1 VIAACLVCAI
11 GGLIALRAVHQ
22 FHDWQMRAVKATG
35 PPTVGRK
42 QPPSHMLPGPLGAE
56 APWALSALPE
66 CLLQQTVW
74 RAHTIAGLQAHMPA
88 AAQLIA
94 PGSVLTYRNC
104 TLEIRRNDATVTRG
118 KDRFHIPPD
127 SHFYSYD
134 DELIFVRQSRAAEL
148 RTYKASNLQ

>member
-1 VIAACLVCAI
+1 MHELQI
-11 GGLIALRAVHQ
+11 
-22 FHDWQMRAVKATG
+22 RAVKASG
-35 PPTVGRK
+35 PPTIGRK
-42 QPPSHMLPGPLGAE
+42 QPPSQMRPGPLGAE

-74 RAHTIAGLQAHMPA
+74 HARTTAGLQPHMPGA
-88 AAQLIA
+88 ARPIA
-94 PGSVLTYRNC
+94 AGSILTYRNC

>member
-1 VIAACLVCAI
+1 
-11 GGLIALRAVHQ
+11 
-22 FHDWQMRAVKATG
+22 MR
-35 PPTVGRK
+35 
-42 QPPSHMLPGPLGAE
+42 PGPLGAQ

-74 RAHTIAGLQAHMPA
+74 RARTIAGLRPHLPA
-88 AAQLIA
+88 SAQLIP
-94 PGSVLTYRNC
+94 PGSILNNPKC

-134 DELIFVRQSRAAEL
+134 DELIFVRQSRAAEM
-148 RTYKASNLQ
+148 RTYKISNLQ

>member
-1 VIAACLVCAI
+1 VIAACVVCTI
-11 GGLIALRAVHQ
+11 GGLVALHAHQ
-22 FHDWQMRAVKATG
+22 MHELQMRAVRASG
-35 PPTVGRK
+35 APTVGRK
-42 QPPSHMLPGPLGAE
+42 QPASQMRPGPLGVE

-74 RAHTIAGLQAHMPA
+74 RAHTVAGLQAHLPPA
-88 AAQLIA
+88 ARAIP
-94 PGSVLTYRNC
+94 PGSRIAYRNC

-134 DELIFVRQSRAAEL
+134 DEMIFVRQSRAAEL
-148 RTYKASNLQ
+148 RTYKPSNLQ